1 MNLNTNLQPLSA
13 SLIIILLFIF
23 TNKCWTQC
31 NIPIDAGPD
40 QTLCSSAV
48 STQLNGST
56 TALDFSWSPTTGL
69 SDPATL
75 SPQATVTETTT
86 YILSAFK
93 PSGINLITN
102 GDFSQ
107 GNNGFTSDYGFDACP
122 SNPWGSL
129 GCEGVYVITTNTG
142 TTHSNFASC
151 TDHTSGTGNML
162 AVNGASDAINVWCQI
177 ISVDPNTN
185 YDFRVWATSL
195 VSDSPAQLQFSI
207 NGGTVGNIFNVSS
220 STCLWQEF
228 SAVWNSGGMTS
239 ATICVTNQNNAV
251 GGNDFSL
258 DDISFEEIC
267 TVTDEI
273 TIEVVTINADVTAP
287 DMLDCNTASQCI
299 SLDGSGSVSSIPGMQ
314 YQWTASNGGAIQS
327 GENTESPVV
336 CGEGSYT
343 LEVSVTTS
351 DGTVCTD
358 NPHVVIV
365 SSDNASPIP
374 PVIDGPSTS
383 CANTN
388 INYTFF
394 SGSQEYQNANWFVV
408 GDGMLLSNPADQD
421 AIVNWNNGGMG
432 QVCLEVINFCNIS
445 SINCNDIV
453 ISDSPELPI
462 LTGPITICPDGDPVF
477 YSADNLS
484 LNDHIFFWSP
494 PAGATVVQT
503 GTDNVIGLIWDANA
517 SGGTLCLDV
526 QNNCGFVPVQC
537 LTVMVNAPEDAI
549 IDTLICSGNAFDY
562 NGTIYGNGNL
572 SGTEIVQGYDGCDS
586 LVVDIMVAELV
597 EQISTTMRP
606 TCNESEDGMVSSQ
619 IYQSITGC
627 DSLTVFTTLVYT
639 APMIIA
645 GTTPTCEEDEAGM
658 ITTEK
663 IKNTSNCDSLIIETT
678 LVYTA
683 PMIIAETTPTCEEDE
698 SGMITTERIKNISNC
713 DSLIIE
719 TTLVYTA
726 PVDEDTTAPTCDQSQ
741 TGMISTETITS
752 TAGCDSVFLTTTLVY
767 TATPVDENISVS
779 TCDQSQSGIMITE
792 TISGFS
798 GCDSVNLTTT
808 FIYTAPVNESAT
820 LPTCDPLQDG
830 MTSTETLANIAG
842 CDSLI
847 ITTTLVFSNVPVN
860 ESISVP
866 TCDASQGGSM
876 NTEIIFSVS
885 GCDSVIVTTT
895 MVYTAPI
902 NESATSPT
910 CDPSQDGMTSTE
922 TLVNIAGC
930 DSLIITTTAILVE
943 MTTTNLTETTC
954 DPAETGIS
962 SEMLVGYRGCDS
974 LVVTEVMLA
983 DINFC
988 SVEATIINTPIDCG
1002 NSEGD
1007 ISITVSVG
1015 MEPFMVFWQ
1024 SNMTGPLGSTEIT
1037 NRGDTETIAGLE
1049 AGVYTI
1055 TVVAANGL
1063 EWITLISLEETE
1075 NFTVTLIPDEG
1086 DNGFSLTC
1094 ADAEDGNILTEILGT
1109 ANNPLHYEWSN
1120 GQTGETLENAAAG
1133 IYTVTVTDSQGCTA
1147 TGTGEITAPPAIK
1160 ILLES
1165 TDLTCFGDDDGVV
1178 VVDTV
1183 TGGLT
1188 PYEFTMTGQSS
1199 GLSMVWL
1206 NLSAGDYEVI
1216 VTDDNG
1222 CSGTATTTVNTPAP
1236 VIVDLG
1242 PDQEIILGTTIVIDL
1257 QSNVAE
1263 SGLDTILWSGPDIKE
1278 CENCTEQVV
1287 MPFFSEMYTATVVDT
1302 SGCTGTDALNI
1313 QVIKDRAV
1321 YIPNVFSPNGDG
1333 NNDRFFISASAEVVE
1348 IMELSI
1354 YDRWGEIVFSNT
1366 NFSANDPGLG
1376 WDGTFRQQPLNPG
1389 VLVFYTKIRFL
1400 DGVEKMYSGDLTIL
1414 K

>member
-1 MNLNTNLQPLSA
+1 
-13 SLIIILLFIF
+13 
-23 TNKCWTQC
+23 
-31 NIPIDAGPD
+31 
-40 QTLCSSAV
+40 
-48 STQLNGST
+48 
-56 TALDFSWSPTTGL
+56 
-69 SDPATL
+69 
-75 SPQATVTETTT
+75 
-86 YILSAFK
+86 
-93 PSGINLITN
+93 
-102 GDFSQ
+102 
-107 GNNGFTSDYGFDACP
+107 
-122 SNPWGSL
+122 
-129 GCEGVYVITTNTG
+129 
-142 TTHSNFASC
+142 
-151 TDHTSGTGNML
+151 
-162 AVNGASDAINVWCQI
+162 
-177 ISVDPNTN
+177 
-185 YDFRVWATSL
+185 
-195 VSDSPAQLQFSI
+195 
-207 NGGTVGNIFNVSS
+207 
-220 STCLWQEF
+220 
-228 SAVWNSGGMTS
+228 
-239 ATICVTNQNNAV
+239 
-251 GGNDFSL
+251 
-258 DDISFEEIC
+258 
-267 TVTDEI
+267 
-273 TIEVVTINADVTAP
+273 
-287 DMLDCNTASQCI
+287 
-299 SLDGSGSVSSIPGMQ
+299 
-314 YQWTASNGGAIQS
+314 
-327 GENTESPVV
+327 
-336 CGEGSYT
+336 
-343 LEVSVTTS
+343 
-351 DGTVCTD
+351 
-358 NPHVVIV
+358 
-365 SSDNASPIP
+365 
-374 PVIDGPSTS
+374 
-383 CANTN
+383 
-388 INYTFF
+388 
-394 SGSQEYQNANWFVV
+394 
-408 GDGMLLSNPADQD
+408 
-421 AIVNWNNGGMG
+421 
-432 QVCLEVINFCNIS
+432 
-445 SINCNDIV
+445 
-453 ISDSPELPI
+453 
-462 LTGPITICPDGDPVF
+462 
-477 YSADNLS
+477 
-484 LNDHIFFWSP
+484 
-494 PAGATVVQT
+494 
-503 GTDNVIGLIWDANA
+503 
-517 SGGTLCLDV
+517 
-526 QNNCGFVPVQC
+526 
-537 LTVMVNAPEDAI
+537 
-549 IDTLICSGNAFDY
+549 
-562 NGTIYGNGNL
+562 
-572 SGTEIVQGYDGCDS
+572 
-586 LVVDIMVAELV
+586 
-597 EQISTTMRP
+597 
-606 TCNESEDGMVSSQ
+606 
-619 IYQSITGC
+619 
-627 DSLTVFTTLVYT
+627 
-639 APMIIA
+639 
-645 GTTPTCEEDEAGM
+645 
-658 ITTEK
+658 
-663 IKNTSNCDSLIIETT
+663 
-678 LVYTA
+678 
-683 PMIIAETTPTCEEDE
+683 
-698 SGMITTERIKNISNC
+698 
-713 DSLIIE
+713 
-719 TTLVYTA
+719 
-726 PVDEDTTAPTCDQSQ
+726 
-741 TGMISTETITS
+741 
-752 TAGCDSVFLTTTLVY
+752 
-767 TATPVDENISVS
+767 
-779 TCDQSQSGIMITE
+779 
-792 TISGFS
+792 
-798 GCDSVNLTTT
+798 
-808 FIYTAPVNESAT
+808 
-820 LPTCDPLQDG
+820 
-830 MTSTETLANIAG
+830 
-842 CDSLI
+842 
-847 ITTTLVFSNVPVN
+847 
-860 ESISVP
+860 
-866 TCDASQGGSM
+866 M

-910 CDPSQDGMTSTE
+910 CDPMQDGMTSTE

-930 DSLIITTTAILVE
+930 DSLIITTTTILVE

-1007 ISITVSVG
+1007 INITVSVG
-1015 MEPFMVFWQ
+1015 TGPFMVFWQ

-1287 MPFFSEMYTATVVDT
+1287 MPFFSEMYTATIVDT

-1376 WDGTFRQQPLNPG
+1376 WDGTFRQQSLNPG